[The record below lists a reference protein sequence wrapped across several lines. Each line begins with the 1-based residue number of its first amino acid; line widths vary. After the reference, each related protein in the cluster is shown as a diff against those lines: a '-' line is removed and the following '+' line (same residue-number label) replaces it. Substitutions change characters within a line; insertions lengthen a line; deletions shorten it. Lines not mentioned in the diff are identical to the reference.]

1 MVAAEEDARLAVS
14 DCGVSDDLTR
24 FGVGDVEAVG
34 TSVLIKAGPSDVADE
49 REL

>member
-14 DCGVSDDLTR
+14 DCSVSDDLTR
-24 FGVGDVEAVG
+24 FGVGDVEAV
-34 TSVLIKAGPSDVADE
+34 LIKAGPSDVADE